1 MSQSTIDH
9 LIINS
14 PYEEPKAYWK
24 RDSSTLL
31 FDKVEGRRPAG
42 YFVATPGA
50 NPVNDAGTFIPIPL
64 VEAIRPRVQEWRAS
78 GYPGATGTTKRL
90 LEHWYKLDE
99 RREDRRFFFCQ
110 LEAMET
116 LIWLIEAPASE
127 RVGID
132 IPSDGGTFARL
143 CAKMATGSGKTIV
156 MALLIAWQSLNKI
169 IDSQNSAYSKNFL
182 VIAPGLTVKRRL
194 QVLLP
199 SAEGNF
205 YDDFNIVPSGLRDK
219 LNQAN
224 ILIHNWHTLQ
234 WETEADLAKKKSVD
248 KRGAKSDTAYAREV
262 LNELGNAQNIVV
274 INDEAHHA
282 WRIPPGAHSVLASKD
297 EIEQATIW
305 VGGLDRIHRTRGI
318 LTAYDF
324 SATPFASIGKK
335 GSEEVLFKWIVS
347 DFGLNDAIES
357 GLVKTPRIVVRT
369 DAAMDATY
377 RPLLYHIYPHVREDL
392 NRRVPEQTPLD
403 DLVINAYTL
412 LGKDWLETYKT
423 WRDANFPT
431 PPVMITVANRTETA
445 ARIKYAFDHNGFH
458 LDELTAPERTIHIDS
473 KVLEMAEEQ
482 DIDEPASID
491 DDVSNNLTDVL
502 SLSEGTEPPNHQ
514 PRKQT
519 KKEQAAQ
526 LRETVDTVGKV
537 GQPGAQIQNVISV
550 GMLSEG
556 WDAKTVTHIMGLRA
570 FNSQLLCEQVVGR
583 GLRRTS
589 YEVDE
594 ATGLYRPEYVNIFGV
609 PFTFMPHEETG
620 TEPPKPDKPRFA
632 VEPNPS
638 KRTYEITWPQILR
651 VDHIYKPQLSLDL
664 KKVPALYLDA
674 YKTNTLAEL
683 APVVDGQPDITH
695 ISSIDLLEF
704 GKKYRT
710 QKIIFE
716 SARQVYDQMQQNWNG
731 NREMLLA
738 QVIRLVESFITSN
751 KIHINPP
758 LFNQDDLRRR
768 IVITLNMNS
777 IVQHIWSQ
785 LHFQNTEQLVPV
797 FDTERPIRST
807 ADMQTWYTTRPWQI
821 PQKSHINRVVY
832 DSTWE
837 ANETFEFDRND
848 IVTAWV
854 KNDHLGFVVHYS
866 FQGVIHTYYPDFLI
880 RLQNGTMLILETKG
894 RDDQQNR
901 TKREFLDE
909 WVEAVNADGRFG
921 RWMWTVSKNPA
932 DLRGILEKVIME

>member
-1 MSQSTIDH
+1 MSRATIDH

-14 PYEEPKAYWK
+14 PYAEPKAYWK
-24 RDSSTLL
+24 RDPSTLL
-31 FDKVEGRRPAG
+31 FDKIVGRRPAG

-50 NPVNDAGTFIPIPL
+50 NPVNDGGTFIPIPL
-64 VEAIRPRVQEWRAS
+64 VEAIRPRVQEWRAA

-90 LEHWYKLDE
+90 LEHWYRLDE

-110 LEAMET
+110 LEAIET
-116 LIWLIEAPASE
+116 LIWITEAPASD
-127 RVGID
+127 RVGIE
-132 IPSDGGTFARL
+132 IPSDGGTFHRL

-156 MALLIAWQSLNKI
+156 MALLIVWQALNKI
-169 IDSQNSAYSKNFL
+169 VDSQNAAYSKNFL

-194 QVLLP
+194 QVLSP
-199 SAEGNF
+199 SNPQNF
-205 YDDFNIVPSGLRDK
+205 YDDFNIIPSGLRDK

-224 ILIHNWHTLQ
+224 VLIHNWHTLQ
-234 WETEADLAKKKSVD
+234 WETDADFAKRKSVD
-248 KRGAKSDTAYAREV
+248 KRGAMSDTAYAREV
-262 LNELGNAQNIVV
+262 LNELGNVQNLVV

-282 WRIPPGAHSVLASKD
+282 WRIPPGAHSVSASKN

-305 VGGLDRIHRTRGI
+305 VGGLDRIHRTRNI

-377 RPLLYHIYPHVREDL
+377 RPLLYHIYPHVRDDL

-403 DLVINAYTL
+403 DLVVNAYTL
-412 LGKDWLETYKT
+412 LGKDWIETKRV
-423 WRDANFPT
+423 WQDAHFPT

-458 LDELTAPERTIHIDS
+458 LDALNESDLTIHIDS

-482 DIDEPASID
+482 ETEGPPSAVPTDDEAG
-491 DDVSNNLTDVL
+491 TDQ
-502 SLSEGTEPPNHQ
+502 STESPDAPVH
-514 PRKQT
+514 KQT
-519 KKEQAAQ
+519 KKEKALE
-526 LRETVDTVGKV
+526 LRETVDTVGRV
-537 GQPGAQIQNVISV
+537 GQPGAMIQNVISV

-594 ATGLYRPEYVNIFGV
+594 TTGLYRPEYVNIFGV

-620 TEPPKPDKPRFA
+620 SEPPKPDKPRFA
-632 VEPNPS
+632 VEPDPN
-638 KRTYEITWPQILR
+638 RRAFEISYPQILR

-664 KKVPALYLDA
+664 KQVPALYLDA

-695 ISSIDLLEF
+695 ISQIDLIEF

-716 SARQVYDQMQQNWNG
+716 SARQVYDQMQQNWTG
-731 NREMLLA
+731 NREVLLA

-751 KIHINPP
+751 KIRINPP

-768 IVITLNMNS
+768 IVITLNMNR
-777 IVQHIWSQ
+777 IVQHIWEH
-785 LHFQNTEQLVPV
+785 LRFQNTQTLVPI
-797 FDTERPIRST
+797 FDTARPIRTT

-848 IVTAWV
+848 NITAWV
-854 KNDHLGFVVHYS
+854 KNDHLGFVIHYS
-866 FQGVIHTYYPDFLI
+866 YQGVIHTYYPDFLI
-880 RLQNGTMLILETKG
+880 RLKNGTMLVLETKG

-909 WVEAVNADGRFG
+909 WVQALNADRRFG
-921 RWMWTVSKNPA
+921 KWTWNVSKNPA
-932 DLRGILEKVIME
+932 DVKGILEKALAV

>member
-1 MSQSTIDH
+1 MSQSAIDH

-14 PYEEPKAYWK
+14 PYEEPTAYWK
-24 RDSSTLL
+24 RDPSTLL
-31 FDKVEGRRPAG
+31 FDQVEGRRPAG

-50 NPVNDAGTFIPIPL
+50 NPVNDAGTFISIPL
-64 VEAIRPRVQEWRAS
+64 VDEIRQRVKEWRSA
-78 GYPGATGTTKRL
+78 GYSGATGTTKRL

-110 LEAMET
+110 LEAIET
-116 LIWLIEAPASE
+116 LIWLTEAPASE

-132 IPSDGGTFARL
+132 IPNDGGTFTRL

-156 MALLIAWQSLNKI
+156 MALLIAWQALNKI
-169 IDSQNSAYSKNFL
+169 IDSQNAAYSKNFL
-182 VIAPGLTVKRRL
+182 VVAPGLTVKRRL
-194 QVLLP
+194 QVLMP
-199 SAEGNF
+199 SHPQNF

-224 ILIHNWHTLQ
+224 VLIHNWHTLQ
-234 WETEADLAKKKSVD
+234 WETEADFKKKKSVD
-248 KRGAKSDTAYAREV
+248 KRGPMSDTAYTREV
-262 LNELGNAQNIVV
+262 LKELGGAQNLVV

-282 WRIPPGAHSVLASKD
+282 WRIPPGAHSVSASKD

-335 GSEEVLFKWIVS
+335 GAEEVLFKWIVS
-347 DFGLNDAIES
+347 DFGLNDAIEA

-369 DAAMDATY
+369 DGAMSADY
-377 RPLLYHIYPHVREDL
+377 RPLLYHIYPHVRDDL
-392 NRRVPEQTPLD
+392 NRRVPEQTPLA

-412 LGKDWLETYKT
+412 LGKDWLATYKT

-458 LDELTAPERTIHIDS
+458 LDELVAPERTIHIDS
-473 KVLEMAEEQ
+473 RVLEMAEEM
-482 DIDEPASID
+482 DADLPTETNAEDDES
-491 DDVSNNLTDVL
+491 
-502 SLSEGTEPPNHQ
+502 PNH
-514 PRKQT
+514 PIAESPNAPTRKLT

-537 GQPGAQIQNVISV
+537 GQPGEQIQNVISV

-594 ATGLYRPEYVNIFGV
+594 TTGLYRPEYVNIFGV

-620 TEPPKPDKPRFA
+620 DEPPKPDKPRFA
-632 VEPNPS
+632 VEPNPA
-638 KRTYEITWPQILR
+638 KRAYEITWPQILR
-651 VDHIYKPQLSLDL
+651 VEHVYKPQLSLDL
-664 KKVPALYLDA
+664 KQAPALYLDA

-695 ISSIDLLEF
+695 ISQIDLVEF

-716 SARQVYDQMQQNWNG
+716 SARQVYDQMRENWNG

-738 QVIRLVESFITSN
+738 QVIGLVEKFIVSN

-777 IVQHIWSQ
+777 VVQHVWSQ

-797 FDTERPIRST
+797 FDAERPIRST
-807 ADMQTWYTTRPWQI
+807 ADMQTWYTTRPWQL

-837 ANETFEFDRND
+837 ANETFEFDRSD
-848 IVTAWV
+848 LVTAWV
-854 KNDHLGFVVHYS
+854 KNDHLGFVIHYYY
-866 FQGVIHTYYPDFLI
+866 QGIPHTYYPDFLI
-880 RLQNGTMLILETKG
+880 RLKNGMMLVLETKG
-894 RDDQQNR
+894 KDDQQNK

-909 WVEAVNADGRFG
+909 WVQAVNADGRFG
-921 RWMWTVSKNPA
+921 KWMWAVSKNPA
-932 DLRGILEKVIME
+932 DLKGILAKAA